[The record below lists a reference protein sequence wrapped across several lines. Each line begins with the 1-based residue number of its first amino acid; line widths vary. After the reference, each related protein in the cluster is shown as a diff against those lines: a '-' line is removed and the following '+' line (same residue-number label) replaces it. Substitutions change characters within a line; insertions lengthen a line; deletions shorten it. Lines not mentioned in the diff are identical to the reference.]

1 MKGHGN
7 QNEIEIARIDA
18 DDEAALPAA
27 GFQVSAEAQCPLEL
41 VAGVLGRGNDLSL
54 GQAIQNMYIHF
65 FGFTEKTASNPTVA
79 TLIFL
84 SVLLT
89 GLGVYD
95 NIGQYA
101 GAGSAVPVTGFANS
115 IASAAIEHRSEGLV
129 LGVGGNMF
137 KLAGSVIVFGVVAAF
152 VAGVIKACITCSFDG
167 RAVCVKQSTTET
179 REPPDLA
186 LRPERP
192 PAKLGGRSRAE
203 GRRRATGLLV

>member
-1 MKGHGN
+1 MATKTKSKPIGASM
-7 QNEIEIARIDA
+7 QMTKQLYQQQ
-18 DDEAALPAA
+18 AAK
-27 GFQVSAEAQCPLEL
+27 FQPKRN
-41 VAGVLGRGNDLSL
+41 VLLNSLRAFWVGGTICLL
-54 GQAIQNMYIHF
+54 GQALQNMYIYF

-79 TLIFL
+79 TLIFI

-152 VAGVIKACITCSFDG
+152 IAGILKSVMNMIF
-167 RAVCVKQSTTET
+167 
-179 REPPDLA
+179 
-186 LRPERP
+186 
-192 PAKLGGRSRAE
+192 
-203 GRRRATGLLV
+203 

>member
-1 MKGHGN
+1 MGTKTKTSKSMPMTK
-7 QNEIEIARIDA
+7 QLYQQQ
-18 DDEAALPAA
+18 AAKYQPKRN
-27 GFQVSAEAQCPLEL
+27 
-41 VAGVLGRGNDLSL
+41 VLLNSLRAFWVGGGICLL
-54 GQAIQNMYIHF
+54 GQILQNIYITF

-84 SVLLT
+84 AVLLT

-115 IASAAIEHRSEGLV
+115 IASAAIEHRSEGFV

-152 VAGVIKACITCSFDG
+152 VAGVLKTLWKMF
-167 RAVCVKQSTTET
+167 T
-179 REPPDLA
+179 
-186 LRPERP
+186 
-192 PAKLGGRSRAE
+192 
-203 GRRRATGLLV
+203 

>member
-1 MKGHGN
+1 MATKTKSKSLGSMQMTKQLYQQQASKYQPKRN
-7 QNEIEIARIDA
+7 
-18 DDEAALPAA
+18 
-27 GFQVSAEAQCPLEL
+27 
-41 VAGVLGRGNDLSL
+41 VLLNSLRAFWVGGTICLL

-152 VAGVIKACITCSFDG
+152 VAGVIKSLYHMFF
-167 RAVCVKQSTTET
+167 
-179 REPPDLA
+179 
-186 LRPERP
+186 
-192 PAKLGGRSRAE
+192 
-203 GRRRATGLLV
+203 

>member
-1 MKGHGN
+1 MATKEK
-7 QNEIEIARIDA
+7 QKAKLEMSKILYQQQ
-18 DDEAALPAA
+18 AAK
-27 GFQVSAEAQCPLEL
+27 FQPKRNVMLNCFRAFWVGGAICL
-41 VAGVLGRGNDLSL
+41 L
-54 GQAIQNMYIHF
+54 GQAIQNMYIAF
-65 FGFTEKTASNPTVA
+65 FKFTEKTAGDPTVA

-115 IASAAIEHRSEGLV
+115 IASAAIEHRSEGYV

-152 VAGVIKACITCSFDG
+152 VFGTIQTVMSLF
-167 RAVCVKQSTTET
+167 Q
-179 REPPDLA
+179 P
-186 LRPERP
+186 
-192 PAKLGGRSRAE
+192 
-203 GRRRATGLLV
+203 